1 MSMCAWWFG
10 VKMYGPPCSTSS
22 VPWIVART
30 PSMRQRLRACSLAKD
45 QTIGLGTPSRA
56 IVTAVAP
63 IVKSMPRKIWRLIA
77 TRIPS
82 SGGIGRDADFGRD
95 LLTVGHGGT
104 RGSSIPSP
112 RARRCQPVVGA
123 ADLRASRPSR
133 KLCDRG
139 HSLAVT
145 MDLTVR
151 DLAKLLKVSENTVY
165 RWIEKDDLP
174 AYRLHEQYR
183 LNRVEL
189 QEWAAAHAVKLPP
202 ELYVAGDSNP
212 PTLSAADERGGIHRA
227 VPGNTRDEVLE
238 SVAGLAGIP
247 QTVDRDL
254 LYHLLQSREALS
266 STGFGAGIAVPHPRN
281 P

>member
-1 MSMCAWWFG
+1 
-10 VKMYGPPCSTSS
+10 
-22 VPWIVART
+22 
-30 PSMRQRLRACSLAKD
+30 
-45 QTIGLGTPSRA
+45 
-56 IVTAVAP
+56 
-63 IVKSMPRKIWRLIA
+63 
-77 TRIPS
+77 
-82 SGGIGRDADFGRD
+82 
-95 LLTVGHGGT
+95 
-104 RGSSIPSP
+104 
-112 RARRCQPVVGA
+112 
-123 ADLRASRPSR
+123 
-133 KLCDRG
+133 
-139 HSLAVT
+139 

-202 ELYVAGDSNP
+202 ELYVAGDANP
-212 PTLSAADERGGIHRA
+212 STLSAAVERGGIHRA
-227 VPGNTRDEVLE
+227 VPGNTRDEVLK

-281 P
+281 PLVLGLAEPVVLACFLARPVDFDAVDHQPVRVLFPLLSPTVPGHLRMLSQLAHALHDPQLRRLIDSAADDERILARVRAIESTLAGPSRSGTER